1 MPLSDRIEQLEG
13 EITTRVEE
21 ALRELRDDVRD
32 RLRAGEE
39 EALRRL
45 DELAERI
52 PRGLLRRQD
61 VEPIAQ
67 GAGDEGRR
75 EAWGDLLEGLA
86 AIDGSDGQADA
97 LDALLAEALRYASRA
112 VLFLTRSEG
121 AEAWGASGWNGVEVA
136 GTRVGWDESDGW
148 ERLAEGRGAV
158 RLSGGDCGALCSRLE
173 SPLPAE
179 GVLVPLVLRD
189 RVAAALYADRLEGDG
204 ALGVEALQLLTWAT
218 GQAIESQP
226 FRRRAGT
233 PTLVPADQGEHRL
246 PLWDA
251 PFEPAAEAAEVAEA
265 AEAEEA
271 AAEPVEEPV
280 EEDEP
285 HGAAAGA
292 EKPAADAAAAFE
304 AELAAADFAEPE
316 FGAFAGAGEPA
327 VEEPEADE
335 ELAAAGEPEPLEE
348 PEAFA
353 EPEPDEPEPEEP
365 EAFAEP
371 EPGEPEA
378 FAEPEPDEPEAP
390 AAFGATQEVS
400 SYLPEVEPPPAPG
413 PVWEEAAGGEEEP
426 GEFESWE
433 EPHAAGEER
442 EPTTAAA
449 GEPDAYSEF
458 GFEEP
463 PAEAWG
469 EPPADTGRET
479 VEEPGEPDEAYAEP
493 EPEPEEEDAAEPAA
507 GAPSPTVA
515 IDPGATVF
523 IDRSRLGLPSQQPPP
538 PAESEDEPGEV
549 TTVGRPR
556 GGALVT
562 PPEDVIGPGWAFARG
577 PASTGDDQ
585 AHEGARRLA
594 RLLVSE
600 IRLYNEDQ
608 VEEGRRH
615 NDIYSRLR
623 DDIDRSRQMYEERVD
638 PAVVGSADYFREEL
652 VRILAAGDAEALG
665 MES

>member
-21 ALRELRDDVRD
+21 ALRELRDSVRE
-32 RLRAGEE
+32 RLRAGED

-52 PRGLLRRQD
+52 PRSLLRRQD

-86 AIDGSDGQADA
+86 AIDSSDGQADA
-97 LDALLAEALRYASRA
+97 LNALLAEARRYASRA
-112 VLFLTRSEG
+112 VLFLTRTEG
-121 AEAWGASGWNGVEVA
+121 AEAWGASGWDGVEVA
-136 GTRVGWDESDGW
+136 GTHIGWSEGGGW
-148 ERLAEGRGAV
+148 RRLAEGRGAV

-173 SPLPAE
+173 SPLPVE
-179 GVLVPLVLRD
+179 GVLVPMVLRD
-189 RVAAALYADRLEGDG
+189 RVAAALYADRLEGETT
-204 ALGVEALQLLTWAT
+204 LGVEALQLLTWAT

-226 FRRRAGT
+226 FRRRAGS
-233 PTLVPADQGEHRL
+233 PTLVPADQGEYAL

-251 PFEPAAEAAEVAEA
+251 PLEPEAGAAAEP
-265 AEAEEA
+265 EA
-271 AAEPVEEPV
+271 AAEEP
-280 EEDEP
+280 E
-285 HGAAAGA
+285 GAGA
-292 EKPAADAAAAFE
+292 EAGEPAADAAAEFE
-304 AELAAADFAEPE
+304 AELAAADFEEPG
-316 FGAFAGAGEPA
+316 FGVEAVEEPAPGEEYGRESAAA
-327 VEEPEADE
+327 VEEPEP
-335 ELAAAGEPEPLEE
+335 LPEPEAFGE

-353 EPEPDEPEPEEP
+353 EFEPEEPEEP

-371 EPGEPEA
+371 EPE
-378 FAEPEPDEPEAP
+378 EPEAP
-390 AAFGATQEVS
+390 PAFGATQDVS
-400 SYLPEVEPPPAPG
+400 SYLPEVEPPPEPG
-413 PVWEEAAGGEEEP
+413 PVWEEAAGEDEEP
-426 GEFESWE
+426 AEPESWE
-433 EPHAAGEER
+433 EPAGAGEEP
-442 EPTTAAA
+442 EPAAA
-449 GEPDAYSEF
+449 GEAGGYGEF
-458 GFEEP
+458 GFEEPP

-469 EPPADTGRET
+469 EPEAETGRET
-479 VEEPGEPDEAYAEP
+479 LEEPAEP
-493 EPEPEEEDAAEPAA
+493 ESAEAEPEDEAEPEQAA
-507 GAPSPTVA
+507 GPSPTVA

-523 IDRSRLGLPSQQPPP
+523 IDRSRLGLPGEQPA
-538 PAESEDEPGEV
+538 PAGSEDEPAEV

-600 IRLYNEDQ
+600 IRLYNEEQ

-638 PAVVGSADYFREEL
+638 PAVLGTADYFREEL
-652 VRILAAGDAEALG
+652 VRILAAGDDEALG